1 MGVVAPPTTTS
12 RGPAGPTRA
21 RLDEIA
27 HGRHG
32 EQLKTRLRNRY
43 RGLDELPPDAVDDA
57 LQEAY
62 ARAYSCCEA
71 EPAAVYAWLE
81 QAAIHRLKDR
91 LRALMREHPRPS
103 DSNVFTAMYDDDLD
117 PARSAEDH
125 EQQRELEQLFA
136 ELADQLP
143 PRHRAVLALHSRGR
157 KRPAVAG
164 ELGISDRAVK
174 RSLERTLARAREL
187 LVERCDG
194 GCPQGGP
201 DVWRLAFGLATGSQA
216 ARAQL
221 HLLGCPTCQAFHER
235 LGWWREAAAA
245 AVPVPAAH

>member
-1 MGVVAPPTTTS
+1 MGVVAPFSPTTC
-12 RGPAGPTRA
+12 GPVGPTRE
-21 RLDEIA
+21 RLDEIV

-32 EQLKTRLRNRY
+32 EQLKARLRARY

-57 LQEAY
+57 LQDAY
-62 ARAYSCCEA
+62 ARAYACCEA

-81 QAAIHRLKDR
+81 QAAVYRLQER
-91 LRALMREHPRPS
+91 LRGLNRERPRPS
-103 DSNVFTAMYDDDLD
+103 DSNVFVGICDDQVD
-117 PARSAEDH
+117 PARAVE
-125 EQQRELEQLFA
+125 EREEERELERLFA
-136 ELADQLP
+136 DLADQLP

-157 KRPAVAG
+157 KRPAVAS